1 MFMEMQ
7 ATWKTLKSDDG
18 TVLYEGFT
26 LLGKPFGFG
35 TAFFPNGKK
44 YQEGMFYI
52 KGLIYGKE
60 YYPSGSL
67 RFEGTYQLHK
77 GYGPNY
83 PVYGDCFDQ
92 DGHKVFG
99 GALKIR
105 KGGVGYP
112 MVVEPENFGPLPQRE
127 RPEINWFIWDDA
139 RAAGIPF

>member
-1 MFMEMQ
+1 MLIRC
-7 ATWKTLKSDDG
+7 A
-18 TVLYEGFT
+18 
-26 LLGKPFGFG
+26 PFSR
-35 TAFFPNGKK
+35 T
-44 YQEGMFYI
+44 
-52 KGLIYGKE
+52 IYGFVPFARTFALKKPLLYTKAKE
-60 YYPSGSL
+60 VSFAL
-67 RFEGTYQLHK
+67 FYQLHK